1 MKYVAETEREGICDR
16 EGRHRREGAVRSCV
30 RGGEACRSDRAVHA
44 EMPEEQGGLQG
55 LPHQGLDEEVLHGRD
70 EGRDLRAVHGSG
82 RQVLGGRQE
91 GLDGVRGCEG
101 GQGCDGV
108 VYKWREPII

>member
-30 RGGEACRSDRAVHA
+30 RGGETHGSDRAAHA

-55 LPHQGLDEEVLHGRD
+55 IPRQGMDEEVLHGGD
-70 EGRDLRAVHGSG
+70 
-82 RQVLGGRQE
+82 
-91 GLDGVRGCEG
+91 
-101 GQGCDGV
+101 
-108 VYKWREPII
+108 